1 MSNTQISEK
10 ESKVAQ
16 KVQEDAV
23 LAVHTVMK
31 ALTLSQ
37 THYFP
42 DNPLTLPILHLTA
55 ICHYIN
61 QYIETFPA
69 EIKQNVIDL
78 AYESLGFSVDS
89 IEGDNDLFDMKTVG
103 TA

>member
-1 MSNTQISEK
+1 MSSSESSDR
-10 ESKVAQ
+10 EAEVAQ

-31 ALTLSQ
+31 ALTLTQ
-37 THYFP
+37 IHFFP

-55 ICHYIN
+55 ICHYLN
-61 QYIETFPA
+61 QYIETFPE

-78 AYESLGFSVDS
+78 AYESLGFSVEE
-89 IEGDNDLFDMKTVG
+89 IEGDTDLSNMKTVG